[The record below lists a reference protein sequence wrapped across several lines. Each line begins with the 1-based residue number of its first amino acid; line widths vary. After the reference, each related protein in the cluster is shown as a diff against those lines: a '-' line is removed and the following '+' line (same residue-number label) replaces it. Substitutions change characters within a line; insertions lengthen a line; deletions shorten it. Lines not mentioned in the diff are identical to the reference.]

1 MLPKFFPFASG
12 KVEVPSTDL
21 GKSGKRTFQRE
32 YQELSFGPVKP
43 QMLQWLPS
51 VGDKWMAEHVDLE

>member
-21 GKSGKRTFQRE
+21 GKSDKRTFQ
-32 YQELSFGPVKP
+32 
-43 QMLQWLPS
+43 
-51 VGDKWMAEHVDLE
+51 